1 MNRRW
6 LQADDPLTVGEITLI
21 PVAEVFSFSM
31 VQGERAAFAARKM
44 PKAVVA
50 LGPRG
55 AVALSAEG
63 EAVSVKELADEVP
76 GLGELVAGFGGSEP
90 GRKENKG

>member
-1 MNRRW
+1 
-6 LQADDPLTVGEITLI
+6 VGEITLI

-76 GLGELVAGFGGSEP
+76 GLGELLAGIAGSEP
-90 GRKENKG
+90 GRVENKG

>member
-1 MNRRW
+1 MNRRR
-6 LQADDPLTVGEITLI
+6 LQADDPLTVGETTLI

-50 LGPRG
+50 VGPRG
-55 AVALSAEG
+55 TAALSVEG
-63 EAVSVKELADEVP
+63 EAVSLKELMDEVS
-76 GLGELVAGFGGSEP
+76 GLKELVAGIVGTEP
-90 GRKENKG
+90 ETEENKG